1 MATLIVVD
9 EPGDWPLQIPS
20 AEVVAA
26 GSYLTE
32 SRFSAMRRPRVY
44 NLCESYAYQAS
55 GYYVSLLAAARGHR
69 PLPDVLTMQDIKS
82 PALIRPTE
90 ELEELMLKALQDIP
104 GERLELSVYFGYHP
118 EPQFR
123 RLAQALFNVFPVPL
137 LKASFMKRQKWR
149 LQGLRPI
156 PVGDVPAEQRDLLRG
171 AIEQHFARRMPAPK
185 APAVRYELA
194 ILVNEADRSPPSDPP
209 ALRKFER
216 AAEAHGFEVE
226 LIGPDDFGRL
236 AEFDALFI
244 RETTQVNHHTYRFA
258 SRARNEGLIVIDDP
272 DSIVR
277 CANKVYLAELM
288 TRLGIPTPRTVIAH
302 RNNVE
307 RVAAELGLPCVLKQ
321 PDSSFSQGVLKV
333 QDAVALRASLKQ
345 MLERSDL
352 VVAQQYVPTSFDWRV
367 GVLDRRALYVCRY
380 YMARNHW
387 QIYKQQAG
395 GKMTGGRWDTLR
407 VEDAPPGVVELGLRA
422 ANAIGDG
429 FYGVDIK
436 EIGGRYVVIEVNDN
450 PSVERGVEDQV
461 LGDALYEAIMQVF
474 RARLEAARGGVA
486 NGTRNALASAC
497 G

>member
-9 EPGDWPLQIPS
+9 EPRDWPLQIPS

-26 GSYLTE
+26 RSYLTE
-32 SRFSAMRRPRVY
+32 ARFSALRRPRVY

-90 ELEELMLKALQDIP
+90 ELEELMQRALQDMAE
-104 GERLELSVYFGYHP
+104 ERFELSVYFGHHP
-118 EPQFR
+118 QPRFQ
-123 RLAQALFNVFPVPL
+123 RLAQALFNLFPVPL
-137 LKASFMKRQKWR
+137 LKASFLRRPKWR

-156 PVGDVPAEQRDLLRG
+156 PVGDIPAGQREFLRG

-185 APAVRYELA
+185 APAVRHELA
-194 ILVNEADRSPPSDPP
+194 ILVNPADRSPPSDPP
-209 ALRKFER
+209 ALRRFER

-226 LIGPDDFGRL
+226 IIGPDDFGRI

-258 SRARNEGLIVIDDP
+258 SRARAEGLIVIDDP

-288 TRLGIPTPRTVIAH
+288 TRLGIPTPKTVIAH
-302 RNNVE
+302 RNNIE
-307 RVAAELGLPCVLKQ
+307 RVAGELGLPCVLKQ
-321 PDSSFSQGVLKV
+321 PDSSFSQGVVKV
-333 QDAVALRASLKQ
+333 QDAGELRAALRQL
-345 MLERSDL
+345 LERSDL
-352 VVAQQYVPTSFDWRV
+352 VVAQQFMPTSFDWRV
-367 GVLDRRALYVCRY
+367 GVLDRQALYVCRY
-380 YMARNHW
+380 FMARNHW

-395 GKMTGGRWDTLR
+395 GKLTGGRWETLR
-407 VEDAPPGVVELGLRA
+407 VEAAPPAVVELGLRA

-436 EIGGRYVVIEVNDN
+436 EIDGRHVVMEVNDN
-450 PSVERGVEDQV
+450 PSVERGVEDQA
-461 LGDALYEAIMQVF
+461 LGDALYERVMQVF
-474 RARLEAARGGVA
+474 RARLEAARGG
-486 NGTRNALASAC
+486 NGR
-497 G
+497 

>member
-9 EPGDWPLQIPS
+9 EPKDWPLHIPS

-26 GSYLTE
+26 RTYLTDA
-32 SRFSAMRRPRVY
+32 RFSGLRRQRVY
-44 NLCESYAYQAS
+44 NLCESYAYQQS

-90 ELEELMLKALQDIP
+90 ELEEIMQKALQEVSGD
-104 GERLELSVYFGYHP
+104 RFELSVYFGHP
-118 EPQFR
+118 AESRFV

-137 LKASFMKRQKWR
+137 LRASFRKTQRWR

-156 PVGDVPAEQRDLLRG
+156 PVGDIPEEQREFLRY
-171 AIEQHFARRMPAPK
+171 AIEQHFARRMPEPK
-185 APAVRYELA
+185 APATRYELA
-194 ILVNEADRSPPSDPP
+194 ILVNAADRSPPSDPP
-209 ALRKFER
+209 AIRKFGK
-216 AAEAHGFEVE
+216 AAEANGFEVE
-226 LIGPDDFGRL
+226 VIGPDDFGRL

-244 RETTQVNHHTYRFA
+244 RETTNVNHHTYRFA
-258 SRARNEGLIVIDDP
+258 SRARAEGLVVIDDP

-288 TRLGIPTPRTVIAH
+288 SRLNIPTPKTVIAH
-302 RNNVE
+302 RNNLDRVE
-307 RVAAELGLPCVLKQ
+307 AELGLPCVLKE
-321 PDSSFSQGVLKV
+321 PDSSFSQGVVKV
-333 QDAVALRASLKQ
+333 QEAAALRPALRQ
-345 MLERSDL
+345 LLEKSDL
-352 VVAQQYVPTSFDWRV
+352 VVAQEYVPTSFDWRV

-387 QIYKQQAG
+387 QIYKQHAG
-395 GKMTGGRWDTLR
+395 GKMTGGRWDTLP
-407 VEDAPPGVVELGLRA
+407 VGEAPPAVVDLGLRA

-436 EIGGRYVVIEVNDN
+436 DLDGRYVVMEVNDN

-461 LGDALYEAIMQVF
+461 LGDALYEAVAQVF
-474 RARLEAARGGVA
+474 RSRLDQGRGG
-486 NGTRNALASAC
+486 NGR
-497 G
+497 